1 MLAMRARHGAQ
12 LRAPTV
18 HPAST
23 QPAAPRTQAPRP
35 VIVSAAEEGG
45 RTFKLK
51 GHPGTPLQVSCLAC
65 GYYHTAACTVEGELF
80 CWGKNSDGQLGLGDV
95 HDRGFPHLLR
105 GFGGELLLQVS

>member
-1 MLAMRARHGAQ
+1 MPCVLSTRRP
-12 LRAPTV
+12 APCI
-18 HPAST
+18 
-23 QPAAPRTQAPRP
+23 QPAAPCIQAPRP

-65 GYYHTAACTVEGELF
+65 GYYHTAACTIEGELF
-80 CWGKNSDGQLGLGDV
+80 CWGKNSDGQLGLGDL

-105 GFGGELLLQVS
+105 GFGGELLLQVACDAPP